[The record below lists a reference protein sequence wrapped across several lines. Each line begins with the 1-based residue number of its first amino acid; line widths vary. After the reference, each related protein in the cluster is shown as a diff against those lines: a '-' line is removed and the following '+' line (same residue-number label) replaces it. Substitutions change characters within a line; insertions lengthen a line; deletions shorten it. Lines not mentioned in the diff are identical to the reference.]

1 MVDRCRNGWYVGNK
15 NHAVVE
21 RERWRLYVHMRRTR
35 YVQGHARAIEY
46 VPGAPAYGGGEV
58 EIDLA
63 AMRAGPRSGLD
74 QGTARA
80 HVLLSRICMQVT
92 L

>member
-21 RERWRLYVHMRRTR
+21 REMEAVRAYAPHTIRARARTR
-35 YVQGHARAIEY
+35 EY

-80 HVLLSRICMQVT
+80 HTYS
-92 L
+92 